1 MSQRVVNYLGKR
13 VMESVFR
20 PDPRGIYRD
29 QRKRWEKAME
39 LLDIPVPENGR
50 ITREVLVK
58 ASNTGLFTTAIAAMV
73 EKQFRPVLLAQNLI
87 KTQRLQAGGYD
98 SLKIPKGVN
107 LTASEITDFTA
118 AVTPDDQNYGSIT
131 ISLGW
136 YGLQTSIA
144 KNLLDVGAVD
154 IMADK
159 AEEIG
164 AALARKMDADIL
176 AEILAASTKDDST
189 YGDNSN
195 YTYCGTDKNV
205 SYADLW
211 GAVDGMAAL
220 NAEPA
225 AWITNPATR
234 TTIATDTDVKGA
246 LAFGTTPQG
255 SIVPM
260 VREICDLPLYVSS
273 QVTANKLHLVDSS
286 RLGYLIDFS
295 DIELWDAR
303 LPTKLA
309 FEIIGAKAYGVGII
323 RPQAVWTIHEKA
335 AEPT

>member
-1 MSQRVVNYLGKR
+1 
-13 VMESVFR
+13 
-20 PDPRGIYRD
+20 
-29 QRKRWEKAME
+29 
-39 LLDIPVPENGR
+39 
-50 ITREVLVK
+50 
-58 ASNTGLFTTAIAAMV
+58 
-73 EKQFRPVLLAQNLI
+73 
-87 KTQRLQAGGYD
+87 
-98 SLKIPKGVN
+98 
-107 LTASEITDFTA
+107 
-118 AVTPDDQNYGSIT
+118 
-131 ISLGW
+131 
-136 YGLQTSIA
+136 
-144 KNLLDVGAVD
+144 LDVGAVD